1 MGHFYQVE
9 NLFISEEYDLKK
21 ITQPIANCAEG
32 AAFLV
37 DDDCT
42 PFRFLL
48 DARRPPRGNQRK
60 QCTEILST

>member
-1 MGHFYQVE
+1 M
-9 NLFISEEYDLKK
+9 ILKK
-21 ITQPIANCAEG
+21 IMQPIANCAEG